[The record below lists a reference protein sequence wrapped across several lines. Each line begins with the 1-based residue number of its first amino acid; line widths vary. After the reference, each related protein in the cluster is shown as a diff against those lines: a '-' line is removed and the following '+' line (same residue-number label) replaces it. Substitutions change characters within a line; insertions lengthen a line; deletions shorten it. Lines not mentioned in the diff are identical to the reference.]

1 MNVDETIHPM
11 SRRIYA
17 DNAAT
22 SFPKPTE
29 VLAAM
34 MEYAQDL
41 GASAGRGAYR
51 EAVGTGEMVA
61 ACRGRI
67 ARLIHAEEPR
77 RIVFALNCTEALN
90 LALRGMLR
98 PGDHVVTTRF
108 EHNSILRPLHE
119 LATSGIETTYV
130 PVDRATGRVD
140 ADVVREA
147 VRSNTRLI
155 AMQHAS
161 NVTGTVQPVKEVGRI
176 CREREI
182 AFVVD
187 AAQTLGHLAIDVRA
201 MGIDLLAFPG
211 HKGLMGPLGTGVLYV
226 RPGLEEQ
233 LRPLMAGGTGSVSEL
248 PTQPEFMPDKYESG
262 SHNAIGLAGLG
273 AAAAWVLERG
283 VESLRQHEVAL
294 CRRFLDGVA
303 NVEGLTLYGPRDVE
317 QRVGVFSVRVD
328 GLEPAE
334 LSAVLETEFG
344 VLTRS
349 GIHCAPWAHDTLGIH
364 ADGGATRLSF
374 GAFTTEADVDT
385 CVEAL
390 ASVAAPTDATTP

>member
-1 MNVDETIHPM
+1 M

-22 SFPKPTE
+22 SFPKPPE

-34 MEYAQDL
+34 TEYAQEL

-51 EAVGTGEMVA
+51 EAVAAGEMLA

-77 RIVFALNCTEALN
+77 RIIFTLNCTEALN

-119 LATSGIETTYV
+119 LAAIGIETTYV

-140 ADVVREA
+140 ADEMRGSL
-147 VRSNTRLI
+147 RPNTRLV
-155 AMQHAS
+155 ALQHGS
-161 NVTGTVQPVKEVGRI
+161 NVTGTLQPVEEVGRL

-182 AFVVD
+182 TFLVD
-187 AAQTLGHLAIDVRA
+187 AAQSLGHIPVDVRA
-201 MGIDLLAFPG
+201 LGIDLLAFPG
-211 HKGLMGPLGTGVLYV
+211 HKALMGPLGTGGLYI
-226 RPGLEEQ
+226 RPGLEAQ
-233 LRPLMAGGTGSVSEL
+233 LRPLMAGGTGSISEL

-262 SHNAIGLAGLG
+262 SHNSIGLVGLG

-283 VESLRQHEVAL
+283 VESLRRHEVAL
-294 CRRFLDGVA
+294 CQRFLDGVA
-303 NVEGLTLYGPRDVE
+303 NIDGLMLYGPRDVE
-317 QRVGVFSVRVD
+317 QRVGVFSVRVE
-328 GLEPAE
+328 GMEPSE
-334 LSAVLETEFG
+334 MSAVLESEFDI
-344 VLTRS
+344 LTRS
-349 GIHCAPWAHDTLGIH
+349 GIHCAPWAHDTLGTH

-374 GAFTTEADVDT
+374 GAFTTEAEVDA

-390 ASVAAPTDATTP
+390 AAVAAPTDATTS